1 MTLLVPLSHSV
12 NPTIHGSKDI
22 WSFAPTRNTGEIGY
36 DERRYTP
43 KQVPFKTC
51 RESTEIEMKFHFS
64 VIGHAEA
71 ESEGLMVE
79 WLQDIFREY
88 NERSGSPVD
97 SFQVLVREETEND

>member
-1 MTLLVPLSHSV
+1 MSLLVPFSYSV

-22 WSFAPTRNTGEIGY
+22 WSFTPTGNTRKIRF
-36 DERRYTP
+36 DERGYSK
-43 KQVPFKTC
+43 KQILVQISRK
-51 RESTEIEMKFHFS
+51 STEIEMKFHFS

-71 ESEGLMVE
+71 ESESLLVD

-97 SFQVLVREETEND
+97 SYQVQVRDEAAND